1 MISTI
6 LILIMSREFSDANTS
21 KNTDEKEKPFKCS
34 GCKTPLD
41 KFEERCPNCERL
53 NPNYY
58 LR

>member
-1 MISTI
+1 
-6 LILIMSREFSDANTS
+6 MSREFSDANTS